1 MSEKRGCFKVGCLGC
16 LGVTAVVLLVLAFL
30 FVLGAVTG
38 GGETRIEPID
48 RSQTLPQ
55 GPRPVVPET
64 TPPEPGTTVRLID
77 HEIDVAEPGRVI
89 LDLNRGEFEIRAGAS
104 GEPIRLEGE
113 YDAGRF
119 DLEESYESY
128 GETGWI
134 YRVSFDQKGVGL
146 RPFIQHDGQD
156 NRVRLILPRDA
167 PIILEGRVGI
177 GQSTLELGGLWIVGV
192 DLDVSVGEHRLSFDE
207 PLAIP
212 MRRFRIDGSVGV
224 LEVDE
229 LGNASPREV
238 WIKHSIGET
247 GVDLRG
253 AWRRDAEI
261 DVVCGI
267 GECDVRVPKDV
278 KIDLRRAGVMI
289 GESSG
294 PGRRTEPE
302 PGAPT
307 LKLSVS
313 GSIGEVRVR

>member
-1 MSEKRGCFKVGCLGC
+1 LSEKRGCFKVGCLGC

-30 FVLGAVTG
+30 FVLGAITG

-48 RSQTLPQ
+48 RSQVLPQ
-55 GPRPVVPET
+55 SSRPVVAEPA
-64 TPPEPGTTVRLID
+64 PPEPGAMVRLID
-77 HEIDVAEPGRVI
+77 HEIEVAEPGRII
-89 LDLNRGEFEIRAGAS
+89 LDLNRGEFEIRSGAP

-113 YDAGRF
+113 YDAGHF
-119 DLEESYESY
+119 ELEESYESY

-134 YRVSFDQKGVGL
+134 YRVNFDQRGVGL
-146 RPFIQHDGQD
+146 RPFIQRDGQG

-167 PIILEGRVGI
+167 PIVLEGRVGV
-177 GQSTLELGGLWIVGV
+177 GQSTLELGGLWILGV
-192 DLDVSVGEHRLSFDE
+192 DLDVSVGEHNLSFDE

-212 MRRFRIDGSVGV
+212 MGRFRVDGSVGV
-224 LEVDE
+224 LEIDQ

-253 AWRRDAEI
+253 AWRRDAEVDI
-261 DVVCGI
+261 VCGI

>member
-16 LGVTAVVLLVLAFL
+16 LGVTAVVLIVLAFL
-30 FVLGAVTG
+30 LVLGAVTG
-38 GGETRIEPID
+38 GGETRIEPIE
-48 RSQTLPQ
+48 RSQLLPQ
-55 GPRPVVPET
+55 GPQPVVPET
-64 TPPEPGTTVRLID
+64 APSEPGTTVRLID

-89 LDLNRGEFEIRAGAS
+89 LDLNRGEFEIRAGAP
-104 GEPIRLEGE
+104 GAPIRLEGE

-119 DLEESYESY
+119 ELEESYESY

-134 YRVSFDQKGVGL
+134 YRVSFDQRGVGL
-146 RPFIQHDGQD
+146 RPFIQHDEQE
-156 NRVRLILPRDA
+156 NRVRLILPRDV
-167 PIILEGRVGI
+167 PIVLEGRVGI

-192 DLDVSVGEHRLSFDE
+192 DLDVSLGEHRVSFDE

-212 MRRFRIDGSVGV
+212 MGRFRIDGSVGV

-229 LGNASPREV
+229 LGNASPREA
-238 WIKHSIGET
+238 WIKHSIGEI

-253 AWRRDAEI
+253 AWRRDAEV

-267 GECDVRVPKDV
+267 GPCDVRVPKDV
-278 KIDLRRAGVMI
+278 NIDLLRAGVMI

-294 PGRRTEPE
+294 PGRRTDPE

-313 GSIGEVRVR
+313 GSIGEVRVH